1 MAPQAAHYSPKV
13 KLVTKTVP
21 TLQEELKETEKH
33 EKIIKASVDEDQVA
47 RELKYFTI
55 VKPCKKNQNVRYIYI
70 DASKYGLVYA
80 NITMFCVL
88 HAYYIYA
95 MSEVINLFIQNET
108 LPLNTWFFGMYLLK
122 YTFFFFLLF

>member
-21 TLQEELKETEKH
+21 TLQEPLKEIEKH

-47 RELKYFTI
+47 RELKYFKI
-55 VKPCKKNQNVRYIYI
+55 VKPCKRNQNVRYIYI
-70 DASKYGLVYA
+70 DESKYGLVYA

-95 MSEVINLFIQNET
+95 MGEVINLFITNKT
-108 LPLNTWFFGMYLLK
+108 LPLNTWFFGRYFNL
-122 YTFFFFLLF
+122 YFFLN